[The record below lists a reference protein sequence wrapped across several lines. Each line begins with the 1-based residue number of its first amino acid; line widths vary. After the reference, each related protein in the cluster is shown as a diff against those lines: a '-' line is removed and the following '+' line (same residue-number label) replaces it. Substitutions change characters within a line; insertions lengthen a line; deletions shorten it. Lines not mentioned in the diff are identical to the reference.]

1 MRGRALA
8 SVMRGLAAAWELSES
23 DRVAFDPGLVSTV
36 EPLAA
41 LTCGC
46 TVIFAGNLDGA
57 GLGSALAS
65 AGSTAAHLSEDSWT
79 RLLDAGWNAPPGFR
93 AIVASPPAIQT
104 VRGLLRAG
112 ARVLCVLVPTD
123 GGAWYATA
131 ELRGPDA
138 PLKAI
143 PLPNLEIEV
152 VDAAGA
158 PALPGAAGE
167 LVLSG
172 PAAPSDPDAPR
183 RAAARHLT
191 GDLVRAGLQGAPIV
205 AGRVDGGSIRSLR
218 SVSAAPAEA
227 ILRGLPGIDAAAVV
241 CAGVEGLV
249 AFCTPQSVDAE
260 EIMGTLR
267 GQLRI
272 GQSGGAQADRLG
284 QNPGQ
289 PEELE
294 IALLG
299 LAGG

>member
-1 MRGRALA
+1 MITGSAWAGAGATLPWAEPAAESAPLEELPAGAPDLPATVTLSLGARGLAPRVMRGRALA

-46 TVIFAGNLDGA
+46 AVIFAGNLDGA

-93 AIVASPPAIQT
+93 AIVAGAPAIQT
-104 VRGLLRAG
+104 VHGLLRAG

-158 PALPGAAGE
+158 PALPGALCGCLEQQSRPGE
-167 LVLSG
+167 LLRRRHWRLLG
-172 PAAPSDPDAPR
+172 QRNDHRTGAWQLLELLRRLPAR
-183 RAAARHLT
+183 RL
-191 GDLVRAGLQGAPIV
+191 
-205 AGRVDGGSIRSLR
+205 
-218 SVSAAPAEA
+218 
-227 ILRGLPGIDAAAVV
+227 
-241 CAGVEGLV
+241 
-249 AFCTPQSVDAE
+249 
-260 EIMGTLR
+260 
-267 GQLRI
+267 
-272 GQSGGAQADRLG
+272 DRL
-284 QNPGQ
+284 
-289 PEELE
+289 PED
-294 IALLG
+294 
-299 LAGG
+299 